1 MESKMARKPRQIV
14 ILGAGIVGSA
24 LAAELS
30 RREGVSVTVLER
42 GSAQRLVGST
52 GHAPGFVGIFN
63 DAPVLT
69 ALARASV
76 NCYQQL
82 SLAGCGGFDRVGGLE
97 AATTVAFMSELERR
111 AERASDSGIEAR
123 ILNPAEAAACAH
135 DLIDPARCVGA
146 VLYPDDG
153 TARADVIT
161 AALRNRAARSEVRF
175 RFDTAVEAIDL
186 QGDRVTGVRTSVGTF
201 RADDIVV
208 ACGIWGEAVAAF
220 VGFRL
225 PITLVA
231 HPYVY
236 GPVRGRTERKQS
248 FVRWPERHVYARDHG
263 EQLGLGTYDH
273 EPLEVA
279 PADLGRDAEQ
289 PWPGAIF
296 DDAVARALDLLPA
309 ARRFT

>member
-1 MESKMARKPRQIV
+1 M
-14 ILGAGIVGSA
+14 
-24 LAAELS
+24 
-30 RREGVSVTVLER
+30 
-42 GSAQRLVGST
+42 
-52 GHAPGFVGIFN
+52 
-63 DAPVLT
+63 
-69 ALARASV
+69 
-76 NCYQQL
+76 
-82 SLAGCGGFDRVGGLE
+82 
-97 AATTVAFMSELERR
+97 
-111 AERASDSGIEAR
+111 
-123 ILNPAEAAACAH
+123 
-135 DLIDPARCVGA
+135 
-146 VLYPDDG
+146 
-153 TARADVIT
+153 
-161 AALRNRAARSEVRF
+161 RNRAARSEVRF

-309 ARRFT
+309 ARRFTPEVRLNGVFIHDARQSAAARARGEYARPLDGRSRVGHTRRRRRPCLGRAYVRSVTDYS